1 MLADRLPYSSRLDA
15 GDGGASLADIVA
27 DAPARDVEPIRRK
40 DLRPIMILAGAI
52 CYGVTALSIT
62 FVSVDVSRSS
72 VAKACIETGGEWL
85 IGDDGGRECRREQQ
99 R

>member
-1 MLADRLPYSSRLDA
+1 MLTGRLPYASRVDS
-15 GDGGASLADIVA
+15 GEGGASLADIVA
-27 DAPARDVEPIRRK
+27 DAPAREVRRK

-62 FVSVDVSRSS
+62 FVSIDVTRSS
-72 VAKACIETGGEWL
+72 VAKACIETGGEWV
-85 IGDDGGRECRREQQ
+85 IGDDGGRECRRDQ